1 MGKENNIDRIQIIR
15 GMRDIAPE
23 ESPWWQWMER
33 TITGVLDRFGYSE
46 IRTPL
51 LEQSRLFKRS
61 IGEDSD
67 IVEKEM
73 YTFEDRDG
81 TKLTLRPEGTAS
93 VVRAYIESARWSQ
106 EPVSRLYYLGPM
118 FRHERPQKGRYR
130 QFSQVGVELI
140 GAAEPYADVE
150 LIDLAVECTKALG
163 LTGTSL
169 QLNSL
174 GCQKCR
180 PAYRSRLLEYL
191 NDKADRLCE
200 KCRVRMQHN
209 PLRVLDCKIDSCVK
223 VAMAAPKMVD
233 LLCTEC
239 REHFQKVQMGLELLD
254 IPFQLNHRMVR
265 GLDYYTR
272 TTFEVLAEG
281 LGAQNTVTGGG
292 RYDGLI
298 QTLGGPEVPAIGF
311 ATGLDRVLL
320 KLKDLRPIP
329 QGTPGVFVVTHG
341 EHGWRAALRIMSELR
356 CVGLRVE
363 SDVRGGSM
371 KSQMKR
377 ADRSGA
383 RFVVLLGED
392 EISAGAATVKDLSA
406 APDDATK
413 QVRVPAAEL
422 GRFLRQRLST
432 SPHDAQA

>member
-1 MGKENNIDRIQIIR
+1 MVMGKTDTVDRIQIIR
-15 GMRDIAPE
+15 GMRDILPE
-23 ESPWWQWMER
+23 DVSWWQWMEHSLVQ
-33 TITGVLDRFGYSE
+33 VLERFGYNE

-61 IGEDSD
+61 IGEESD

-73 YTFEDRDG
+73 YTFDDRDG
-81 TKLTLRPEGTAS
+81 TSLTLRPEGTAS
-93 VVRAYIESARWSQ
+93 VVRAYIESARWSH

-150 LIDLAVECTKALG
+150 LIELAVECTKALG
-163 LTGTSL
+163 VTGTSL

-174 GCQKCR
+174 GCSKCR
-180 PAYRSRLLEYL
+180 PAYRGHLLDYL
-191 NDKADRLCE
+191 NTNADRLCE
-200 KCRVRMQHN
+200 KCRARMQHN
-209 PLRVLDCKIDSCVK
+209 PLRVLDCKIDGCVK
-223 VAMAAPKMVD
+223 IGLAAPKMVD
-233 LLCTEC
+233 WLCIDC
-239 REHFQKVQMGLELLD
+239 REHFQKVQMGLELLE
-254 IPFQLNHRMVR
+254 ISFQLNHRMVR

-311 ATGLDRVLL
+311 ATGLDRLL
-320 KLKDLRPIP
+320 LTLKELRSAPADAP
-329 QGTPGVFVVTHG
+329 KVFVVTHD
-341 EHGWRAALRIMSELR
+341 EYGWKAALKIMSALR
-356 CVGLRVE
+356 RSGLRVE

-383 RFVVLLGED
+383 RYVVLLGED
-392 EISAGAATVKDLSA
+392 EITEGTVTIKDLSA
-406 APDDATK
+406 DSNQPTK
-413 QVRVPAAEL
+413 QVKVKASDLE
-422 GRFLRQRLST
+422 RFLRERLNMS
-432 SPHDAQA
+432 

>member
-1 MGKENNIDRIQIIR
+1 MGTAEPADRIQIIR
-15 GMRDIAPE
+15 GMRDILPE
-23 ESPWWQWMER
+23 DVSWWQWMER
-33 TITGVLDRFGYSE
+33 TLLQVLERFGYSE

-61 IGEDSD
+61 IGEESD

-73 YTFEDRDG
+73 YTFDDRDG
-81 TKLTLRPEGTAS
+81 TSLTLRPEGTAS
-93 VVRAYIESARWSQ
+93 VVRAYIESARWSL
-106 EPVSRLYYLGPM
+106 EPVSWLYYLGPM

-174 GCQKCR
+174 GCLQCR

-191 NDKADRLCE
+191 NDNADRLCE
-200 KCRVRMQHN
+200 KCRARMQHN
-209 PLRVLDCKIDSCVK
+209 PLRVLDCKIDGCIEI
-223 VAMAAPKMVD
+223 ALAAPKMVD
-233 LLCTEC
+233 WLCTDC
-239 REHFQKVQMGLELLD
+239 REHFQKVQMGLGLLE

-292 RYDGLI
+292 PLR
-298 QTLGGPEVPAIGF
+298 
-311 ATGLDRVLL
+311 RVN
-320 KLKDLRPIP
+320 PN
-329 QGTPGVFVVTHG
+329 
-341 EHGWRAALRIMSELR
+341 
-356 CVGLRVE
+356 
-363 SDVRGGSM
+363 
-371 KSQMKR
+371 
-377 ADRSGA
+377 
-383 RFVVLLGED
+383 
-392 EISAGAATVKDLSA
+392 
-406 APDDATK
+406 
-413 QVRVPAAEL
+413 L
-422 GRFLRQRLST
+422 GRARGAGDRFCHRARSRTPQVERASACAARRPR
-432 SPHDAQA
+432 SFHGHPR

>member
-1 MGKENNIDRIQIIR
+1 MGKTDSDRIQIIR
-15 GMRDIAPE
+15 GMRDIWPE
-23 ESPWWQWMER
+23 DVSWWQWMEH
-33 TITGVLDRFGYSE
+33 TLIPVLERFGYGE

-51 LEQSRLFKRS
+51 VEQSRLFKRS

-73 YTFEDRDG
+73 YTFDDRDG
-81 TKLTLRPEGTAS
+81 TSLTLRPEGTAS
-93 VVRAYIESARWSQ
+93 VVRAYIESARWSL

-150 LIDLAVECTKALG
+150 LIDLAIECTKALN
-163 LTGTSL
+163 LTGISL

-174 GCQKCR
+174 GCQECR
-180 PAYRSRLLEYL
+180 PAYRTRLLEYL
-191 NDKADRLCE
+191 NAHAQHLCE
-200 KCRVRMQHN
+200 KCRARMQHN
-209 PLRVLDCKIDSCVK
+209 PLRVLDCKIESCIK

-233 LLCTEC
+233 FLCTDC
-239 REHFQKVQMGLELLD
+239 REHFQKVQMGLEQLQ
-254 IPFQLNHRMVR
+254 ISYQLNHRLVR

-272 TTFEVLAEG
+272 TTFEVVAEG

-298 QTLGGPEVPAIGF
+298 QSLGGPQVPAIGF

-320 KLKDLRPIP
+320 KLKELRQAPNIA
-329 QGTPGVFVVTHG
+329 PGVFVVAHG
-341 EHGWRAALRIMSELR
+341 EHGWRAALPVMRALR
-356 CVGLRVE
+356 RSGLRVE

-377 ADRSGA
+377 ADRSGV
-383 RFVVLLGED
+383 RFVVLIGED
-392 EISAGAATVKDLSA
+392 EIQQGVVTVKDLSA
-406 APDDATK
+406 APDDSSK
-413 QVRVPAAEL
+413 QMRVPAADLERVL
-422 GRFLRQRLST
+422 HERLDL
-432 SPHDAQA
+432 P